1 MKRLS
6 KLLWWFNIGVAI
18 ITLLSYLAPYINP
31 QKIWQASF
39 LGLAYPTLLWINLIF
54 VGIWSIARKK
64 YALLSA
70 LVIILGWSA
79 LRSLVGMNFQNTALS
94 EEVSTFKVL
103 TYNTNALYGLNDPT
117 SKPNQNALRHSF
129 KDFVDEQQANILCF
143 QEFPSSK
150 LYLFEDSTRFGHY
163 KKLVTPIASIFS
175 TWPILDS
182 ESAYFSKSSNGYVW
196 ADIKTSFD
204 TIRIFNLHLQSNSIS
219 KTTDKVQVIDLA
231 EQETWSTFRGLLA
244 RVNEQTLKRVD
255 QAKMIAQMINQSP
268 HPVILAGDFNNTAQ
282 SYSYKLL
289 SKGLIDSYRTKGF
302 GLGTTYAGRIPNLRI
317 DFILVDKLFEAVSSE
332 VPQVEFSD
340 HYPVVS
346 TFAIRP

>member
-54 VGIWSIARKK
+54 IVVWSMARKK
-64 YALLSA
+64 YAFLSL

-79 LRSLVGMNFQNTALS
+79 LRSLVGMNFDNAATVDKA
-94 EEVSTFKVL
+94 STFRIL
-103 TYNTNALYGLNDPT
+103 TYNTNALYGLNDPN
-117 SKPNQNALRHSF
+117 SKPNQNALRSSF
-129 KDFVDEQQANILCF
+129 KNFVEEQQANIICF
-143 QEFPSSK
+143 QEFPGSK
-150 LYLFEDSTRFGHY
+150 RYLFEDSTRFGQY
-163 KKLVTPIASIFS
+163 NQLITPIASIFS

-182 ESAYFSKSSNGYVW
+182 ESAYFPKSSNGYLW
-196 ADIKTSFD
+196 ADVKTSFD
-204 TIRIFNLHLQSNSIS
+204 TIRIFNIHLQSNSIS
-219 KTTDKVQVIDLA
+219 KTTDKVQVTDLA

-255 QAKMIAQMINQSP
+255 QAEMISEMMSQSP
-268 HPVILAGDFNNTAQ
+268 HPVILTGDFNNTPQ
-282 SYSYKLL
+282 SYSFKLL
-289 SKGLIDSYRTKGF
+289 STGLIDSFRAKGF
-302 GLGTTYAGRIPNLRI
+302 GLGTTYAGKIPNLRI
-317 DFILVDKLFEAVSSE
+317 DFILVDQLFEVVASE

-346 TFAIRP
+346 TFTQRP